1 MSGKPGRSGR
11 KPFEA
16 TADQRNTVKIMSG
29 LGVPQEKICLLV
41 INRQTRKPIS
51 EPTLRRAFRREI
63 DSGQTELTTLVGN
76 MLVEAALGL
85 PPAVGEPIKSDAAR
99 LDAAIFYLECQAGW
113 RRGQLVEN
121 VAKEGGPSPHQVDV
135 KLRLKDHLR
144 RIREVSRRSSR
155 RCRLR
160 KPTRSYRATRRRRT
174 RSCAPIERFW
184 ARKKAAAAA
193 WIVADVAVD
202 GGPRLQ
208 TK

>member
-1 MSGKPGRSGR
+1 MLFSLAHASLGRTGAGLEVKMSGKPGRSGR

-76 MLVEAALGL
+76 MLVEAALADPRPSGSRSK
-85 PPAVGEPIKSDAAR
+85 ATRRDSTR
-99 LDAAIFYLECQAGW
+99 RFFYLECQAGW

-121 VAKEGGPSPHQVDV
+121 VAKEGGPSQHQVDV

-144 RIREVSRRSSR
+144 RIRERLSAEQSALPPEEADKVIPGYTPEAHAELRS
-155 RCRLR
+155 
-160 KPTRSYRATRRRRT
+160 
-174 RSCAPIERFW
+174 
-184 ARKKAAAAA
+184 
-193 WIVADVAVD
+193 D
-202 GGPRLQ
+202 
-208 TK
+208 

>member
-1 MSGKPGRSGR
+1 M
-11 KPFEA
+11 
-16 TADQRNTVKIMSG
+16 
-29 LGVPQEKICLLV
+29 V

-76 MLVEAALGL
+76 MLVEAALGR

-121 VAKEGGPSPHQVDV
+121 VAKDGGPSQHQVDV

-144 RIREVSRRSSR
+144 RIRERLSAEQSALPPEEADKVIPGCTPEAHAELRS
-155 RCRLR
+155 
-160 KPTRSYRATRRRRT
+160 
-174 RSCAPIERFW
+174 
-184 ARKKAAAAA
+184 
-193 WIVADVAVD
+193 D
-202 GGPRLQ
+202 
-208 TK
+208 

>member
-11 KPFEA
+11 KPLEA

-85 PPAVGEPIKSDAAR
+85 PPAVGERSKAMRRESTRRFFIWNARPAGAVASWSRISPRMAAR
-99 LDAAIFYLECQAGW
+99 A
-113 RRGQLVEN
+113 
-121 VAKEGGPSPHQVDV
+121 S
-135 KLRLKDHLR
+135 
-144 RIREVSRRSSR
+144 
-155 RCRLR
+155 
-160 KPTRSYRATRRRRT
+160 TRWT
-174 RSCAPIERFW
+174 
-184 ARKKAAAAA
+184 
-193 WIVADVAVD
+193 
-202 GGPRLQ
+202 
-208 TK
+208 

>member
-11 KPFEA
+11 KPLEA

-99 LDAAIFYLECQAGW
+99 VDAAIFYMECQAGW

-121 VAKEGGPSPHQVDV
+121 VAKEGGPSQHQVDV

-144 RIREVSRRSSR
+144 RIRERLSAEQSALPPEEADKVIPGYTPEAHAELRS
-155 RCRLR
+155 
-160 KPTRSYRATRRRRT
+160 
-174 RSCAPIERFW
+174 
-184 ARKKAAAAA
+184 
-193 WIVADVAVD
+193 D
-202 GGPRLQ
+202 
-208 TK
+208 

>member
-11 KPFEA
+11 KPLEA

-85 PPAVGEPIKSDAAR
+85 PPAVGERSKAMRRESTRRFFIWNAR
-99 LDAAIFYLECQAGW
+99 PAGAVTSW

-121 VAKEGGPSPHQVDV
+121 VAKEGGPSQHQVDV
-135 KLRLKDHLR
+135 KLRLKDP
-144 RIREVSRRSSR
+144 SSAY
-155 RCRLR
+155 
-160 KPTRSYRATRRRRT
+160 PRT
-174 RSCAPIERFW
+174 SLGGAVGT
-184 ARKKAAAAA
+184 AA
-193 WIVADVAVD
+193 
-202 GGPRLQ
+202 
-208 TK
+208 

>member
-76 MLVEAALGL
+76 MLVEAALADPRPSGSRSK
-85 PPAVGEPIKSDAAR
+85 ATRRDSTR
-99 LDAAIFYLECQAGW
+99 RFFYLECQAGW

-121 VAKEGGPSPHQVDV
+121 VAKDGGPSQHQVDV
-135 KLRLKDHLR
+135 KIRLKDHLR
-144 RIREVSRRSSR
+144 RIRERLSAEQSALPPEEADKVIPGYTPEAHAELRS
-155 RCRLR
+155 
-160 KPTRSYRATRRRRT
+160 
-174 RSCAPIERFW
+174 
-184 ARKKAAAAA
+184 
-193 WIVADVAVD
+193 D
-202 GGPRLQ
+202 
-208 TK
+208 